1 MAANSVKAL
10 YIISK
15 NVIVNG
21 YVQENNGNK
30 YMALVSTDETE
41 DKEKN
46 YEEKWNKLKALL
58 DKQITAQMIMI

>member
-1 MAANSVKAL
+1 
-10 YIISK
+10 
-15 NVIVNG
+15 
-21 YVQENNGNK
+21 
-30 YMALVSTDETE
+30 MALVSTDETE